1 MYKKFKKGFTL
12 VELIVVMAIIA
23 ILSTV
28 AVVSYSAIVKKAE
41 QSKVDSELA
50 QIVNVLR
57 AEAAETETVKDIV
70 NVDGEELTEELTL
83 MLSENGGLQFAGES
97 SVVNDEIK
105 LNKLFDDLL
114 KQIKLGDYTEK
125 LYLDLDP
132 DPDLLVYE
140 VETVRATL
148 DVVVVINGV

>member
-1 MYKKFKKGFTL
+1 MYKKLKKGFTL

-41 QSKVDSELA
+41 KSKAESELA

-57 AEAAETETVKDIV
+57 AEAVETETVIDDESGKK
-70 NVDGEELTEELTL
+70 LTL

-97 SVVNDEIK
+97 SVVTNETT
-105 LNKLFDDLL
+105 LNTLFDDLL
-114 KQIKLGDYTEK
+114 EQIKLGDYTEK
-125 LYLDLDP
+125 LDLDLGDDLGDP
-132 DPDLLVYE
+132 DSLVYK
-140 VETVRATL
+140 VGTVSATL
-148 DVVVVINGV
+148 DVVIKVV

>member
-57 AEAAETETVKDIV
+57 AEAAETETIIGD
-70 NVDGEELTEELTL
+70 DGELTL
-83 MLSENGGLQFAGES
+83 ALSEEGELQFSA
-97 SVVNDEIK
+97 K
-105 LNKLFDDLL
+105 LNTENEEDKKNRLNSLFDTMLEVFEL
-114 KQIKLGDYTEK
+114 KEYAYK
-125 LYLDLDP
+125 LDLDLVKE
-132 DPDLLVYE
+132 DLVYT
-140 VETVRATL
+140 VETVSATL
-148 DVVVVINGV
+148 DVYINLV

>member
-57 AEAAETETVKDIV
+57 AEAAETETVNDD
-70 NVDGEELTEELTL
+70 NEELTL
-83 MLSENGGLQFAGES
+83 MLSENGGLQFDAKLL
-97 SVVNDEIK
+97 VVTDEKKLNTLFDALLKEIK
-105 LNKLFDDLL
+105 LD
-114 KQIKLGDYTEK
+114 DYTTN
-125 LYLDLDP
+125 LNLDLD
-132 DPDLLVYE
+132 DQDLVYT
-140 VETVRATL
+140 VGTVRATL
-148 DVVVVINGV
+148 DVVVVINVVLAA